1 MPVPDPPFRT
11 NSAGFLSNHLGR
23 LFTQALAQALQPLD
37 LAVAQFM
44 VLLELWREDG
54 LTQRDLL
61 LRLDVEQ
68 GTMTSTLNRMER
80 DGLIVRRPHPRDG
93 RAQTI
98 HATARALELRTASIE
113 AARSVNQAACDV
125 LTATEQA
132 MMTDLMTRVIET
144 LRSQREAAASVAGRG
159 APP

>member
-1 MPVPDPPFRT
+1 MPASDPPFQA
-11 NSAGFLSNHLGR
+11 NSAGFLSNHLAR
-23 LFTQALAQALQPLD
+23 LFTQALGQALQPLD
-37 LAVAQFM
+37 VAVAQFM

-98 HATARALELRTASIE
+98 HATAQARRLQTTSID
-113 AARSVNQAACDV
+113 AARSVNQAACAA
-125 LTATEQA
+125 LTRREQK
-132 MMTDLMTRVIET
+132 MMVDLMTRVIMT
-144 LRSQREAAASVAGRG
+144 LRSQREDAASVIGRHI
-159 APP
+159 AT